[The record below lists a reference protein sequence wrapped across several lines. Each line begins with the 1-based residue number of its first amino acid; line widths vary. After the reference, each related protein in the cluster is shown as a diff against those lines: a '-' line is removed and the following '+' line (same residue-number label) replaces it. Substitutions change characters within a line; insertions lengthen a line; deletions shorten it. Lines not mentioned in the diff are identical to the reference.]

1 MIILKKKLIGFKL
14 NLEQKIVNQLYKH
27 KGASDYVLMKQL
39 KINRERNKHNI
50 TDKSK
55 RIYKEFVQ

>member
-1 MIILKKKLIGFKL
+1 MIILKKKLIGINLKIQQKL
-14 NLEQKIVNQLYKH
+14 VNYLYK
-27 KGASDYVLMKQL
+27 KQGATDKVLDKQL

>member
-1 MIILKKKLIGFKL
+1 MVILKKKLIGFKL

-39 KINRERNKHNI
+39 KINKERNKHNI

-55 RIYKEFVQ
+55 RIYEEFVQ

>member
-1 MIILKKKLIGFKL
+1 MVILKKKLIGFKL

-55 RIYKEFVQ
+55 RIYEEFVQ

>member
-1 MIILKKKLIGFKL
+1 MIILKKKLIGINLKIQQKL
-14 NLEQKIVNQLYKH
+14 VNYLYK
-27 KGASDYVLMKQL
+27 KQGATDKVLDKQL

-55 RIYKEFVQ
+55 RIYEEFVQ